1 MNRFDIEFW
10 NGSLKTAILIEK
22 EIKALIRLGD
32 ASLREGLKVAAARV
46 QEIKNQIEALNGNAV
61 MKALKAIDGDL

>member
-22 EIKALIRLGD
+22 EIKILIGLGD
-32 ASLREGLKVAAARV
+32 ASLKEGLKVAALRI
-46 QEIKNQIEALNGNAV
+46 QEIKNQIEALNGNSV
-61 MKALKAIDGDL
+61 MKALRSIDAEL

>member
-22 EIKALIRLGD
+22 EIRVLIGRHD
-32 ASLREGLKVAAARV
+32 ISLEEGLKVAAARIR
-46 QEIKNQIEALNGNAV
+46 EIKGQIEMLNGNSV
-61 MKALKAIDGDL
+61 MKALRAIDGEM

>member
-22 EIKALIRLGD
+22 EIQALVRLGD
-32 ASLREGLKVAAARV
+32 ISLKEGLRVAAARI

-61 MKALKAIDGDL
+61 MKALRSIDVDP

>member
-1 MNRFDIEFW
+1 MERRDIEFW
-10 NGSLKTAILIEK
+10 NGSLKTVILIER
-22 EIKALIRLGD
+22 EIQALIRLGD